1 MTDFTESE
9 TSQSCSVCGIRIMS
23 DGNVMFSSGSVG
35 TRAQLYARVCRYAQ
49 AQGCINQDKMRI
61 GIITQEDG
69 VPSEQNTQNSFMAT
83 NFRVNW
89 KLFQT

>member
-9 TSQSCSVCGIRIMS
+9 ILQSCLVCGVRIMN
-23 DGNVMFSSGSVG
+23 DGNVMFSSGNVG

-49 AQGCINQDKMRI
+49 AKGCINQDKVRI
-61 GIITQEDG
+61 GSIMQEDG
-69 VPSEQNTQNSFMAT
+69 FPSEQNTQNSFMAT
-83 NFRVNW
+83 NFKVNW